1 MLPRMKVEL
10 SLWLQDAIEV
20 QAKQMLS
27 GMMHQL
33 KEDYEMLFGD
43 ALKESLRQ
51 ALSDAGRRD
60 GEGGHE

>member
-1 MLPRMKVEL
+1 FESLYEQMLPRMKVEL

-33 KEDYEMLFGD
+33 KEDYEMLFSD
-43 ALKESLRQ
+43 ALKESLRE
-51 ALSDAGRRD
+51 ALSDAG
-60 GEGGHE
+60 